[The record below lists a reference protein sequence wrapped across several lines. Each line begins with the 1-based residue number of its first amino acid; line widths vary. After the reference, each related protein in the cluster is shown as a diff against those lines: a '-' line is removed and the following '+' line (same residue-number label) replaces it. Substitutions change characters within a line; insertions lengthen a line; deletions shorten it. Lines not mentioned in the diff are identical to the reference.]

1 MPPHLHPRSRAT
13 GTLFTST
20 LAISFLVVAAP
31 HFLPS
36 CPVDRRQFADTIVDG
51 NGTPIKR
58 RRRKQPQ
65 PLPEES
71 PICEQ
76 NGAGFGTGSEIPSE
90 EVVLSESD
98 LKKRE
103 CPVPKP
109 GGLVGQVLGFRRQE
123 HEGRQPT
130 EVVVKDLDRRRGR
143 DGRDE
148 TP

>member
-1 MPPHLHPRSRAT
+1 M
-13 GTLFTST
+13 
-20 LAISFLVVAAP
+20 
-31 HFLPS
+31 
-36 CPVDRRQFADTIVDG
+36 
-51 NGTPIKR
+51 
-58 RRRKQPQ
+58 
-65 PLPEES
+65 
-71 PICEQ
+71 
-76 NGAGFGTGSEIPSE
+76 GSEIPSE

-98 LKKRE
+98 LKKRV

-123 HEGRQPT
+123 DEGRQPT